1 MVNVTAGGVVITPA
15 PAVAHI
21 PIPWGTTVFVTTSL
35 VMLVMVLL
43 ANFTVLVFVLVGVIV
58 VLPLTS
64 LHTVDGEG

>member
-1 MVNVTAGGVVITPA
+1 MVNVTAGGVGIA
-15 PAVAHI
+15 PGTTVAHF

-35 VMLVMVLL
+35 IMLVMVLL
-43 ANFTVLVFVLVGVIV
+43 ASFTVLVFVVVGVIV

>member
-1 MVNVTAGGVVITPA
+1 MVNVTAGGAVITPGA
-15 PAVAHI
+15 TLEHF
-21 PIPWGTTVFVTTSL
+21 PIPCGTTVFVTTTL

>member
-1 MVNVTAGGVVITPA
+1 MVNVTAGGVVITPGA
-15 PAVAHI
+15 TVAHF
-21 PIPWGTTVFVTTSL
+21 PIPWGTTVFVTISL

-43 ANFTVLVFVLVGVIV
+43 ANFTVLVFVFVGVIV